1 LGPKKQKFLETLYK
15 EPIFAN
21 SNINLNEKTILNY
34 GSEKKTLESYENKE
48 DPLQNFLEFLFFE
61 INLENTH
68 SLSNSLEIPLYDD
81 TSMEQSFI
89 YDLPFSG
96 YKKPLP
102 TFVLIN
108 KKVLSHIPL
117 THLIREFES
126 QNFEILKLVHM

>member
-61 INLENTH
+61 I
-68 SLSNSLEIPLYDD
+68 
-81 TSMEQSFI
+81 
-89 YDLPFSG
+89 
-96 YKKPLP
+96 KP
-102 TFVLIN
+102 
-108 KKVLSHIPL
+108 
-117 THLIREFES
+117 
-126 QNFEILKLVHM
+126 